1 MKKILFCL
9 SIMAF
14 TVLAFAHGVGIK
26 VVEQSPFIKTE
37 SSYSGD
43 EPMAHAQALVFA
55 PDEKEKEFQ
64 RGRTDTYGF
73 FVFIPDRAGDWRF
86 EVDDEM
92 GHRKE
97 VVIPVTEEFLKGDD
111 FGDQDDETEVPTYFK
126 IILGLSLIIGI
137 TGIFYGIKAKRMLK
151 PKK

>member
-1 MKKILFCL
+1 MKKTLFCL

-14 TVLAFAHGVGIK
+14 SVLAFAHGVGIK
-26 VVEQSPFIKTE
+26 VVEQSPFIKIE
-37 SSYSGD
+37 SSYSGE
-43 EPMAHAQALVFA
+43 EPLANAQALVFA
-55 PDEKEKEFQ
+55 PDNKETEFQ
-64 RGRTDTYGF
+64 RGRTDAYGF

-97 VVIPVTEEFLKGDD
+97 IVIPVTEEFLQGDT
-111 FGDQDDETEVPTYFK
+111 FGDQGDKTVVPTYIK

-137 TGIFYGIKAKRMLK
+137 TGIFYGIKAKRILK
-151 PKK
+151 SKK

>member
-14 TVLAFAHGVGIK
+14 TVFAFAHGVGIK
-26 VVEQSPFIKTE
+26 VVEQSPFIKTV
-37 SSYSGD
+37 SSYSAE
-43 EPMAHAQALVFA
+43 EPLANAKALVFS
-55 PDEKEKEFQ
+55 PGDKETEFQ
-64 RGRTDTYGF
+64 RGRTDAYGF

-97 VVIPVTEEFLKGDD
+97 IVIPVTEGFLKGDT
-111 FGDQDDETEVPTYFK
+111 FGDQGDKTVVPAYIK

-137 TGIFYGIKAKRMLK
+137 TGIFYGIKAKRILK
-151 PKK
+151 SKK

>member
-1 MKKILFCL
+1 MKKTLFCL
-9 SIMAF
+9 SVMAF

-26 VVEQSPFIKTE
+26 VVEQSPFIKIE
-37 SSYSGD
+37 SSYSGE
-43 EPMAHAQALVFA
+43 EPLANAKALVFS
-55 PDEKEKEFQ
+55 PGDKETEFQ
-64 RGRTDTYGF
+64 RGRTDAYGF

-97 VVIPVTEEFLKGDD
+97 IVIPVTEEFLKGDT
-111 FGDQDDETEVPTYFK
+111 FGDHGDKTEVPVYIK

-137 TGIFYGIKAKRMLK
+137 TGIFYGIKAKRILK
-151 PKK
+151 SKK

>member
-1 MKKILFCL
+1 
-9 SIMAF
+9 

-37 SSYSGD
+37 SSYSGG
-43 EPMAHAQALVFA
+43 EPLANAQALVFS
-55 PDEKEKEFQ
+55 PGDKETEFQ
-64 RGRTDTYGF
+64 RGRTDAYGF

-97 VVIPVTEEFLKGDD
+97 VVIPVTEAFLKGDD
-111 FGDQDDETEVPTYFK
+111 FGDQDDKTVVPAYIK

-137 TGIFYGIKAKRMLK
+137 TGIFYGIKAKRILK
-151 PKK
+151 SKK

>member
-9 SIMAF
+9 SIMAL

-26 VVEQSPFIKTE
+26 VVEHSPFIKTE
-37 SSYSGD
+37 SSYSGE
-43 EPMAHAQALVFA
+43 EPIAHAQALVFA
-55 PDEKEKEFQ
+55 PGEKEKEFQ

-73 FVFIPDRAGDWRF
+73 FVFIPDRAGDWHF

-137 TGIFYGIKAKRMLK
+137 TGIFYGVKAKRMIK
-151 PKK
+151 SKK

>member
-43 EPMAHAQALVFA
+43 EPIAHAQAVVFA
-55 PDEKEKEFQ
+55 PDEKETEFQ

-86 EVDDEM
+86 AVDDEM

-97 VVIPVTEEFLKGDD
+97 IVIPVTEEFLKGDD

-137 TGIFYGIKAKRMLK
+137 TGIFYGVKAKQRLK
-151 PKK
+151 SKK

>member
-9 SIMAF
+9 SVMAF

-37 SSYSGD
+37 SSYSAE
-43 EPMAHAQALVFA
+43 EPLANAQALVFS
-55 PDEKEKEFQ
+55 PGDKEKEFQ

-73 FVFIPDRAGDWRF
+73 FVFIPDQAGDWRF

-97 VVIPVTEEFLKGDD
+97 IVIPVTEEFLKGDT
-111 FGDQDDETEVPTYFK
+111 FGDQGDKTVVPAYIK

-137 TGIFYGIKAKRMLK
+137 TGIFYGIKAKRILK
-151 PKK
+151 SKK

>member
-64 RGRTDTYGF
+64 RGSTDTYGF

-151 PKK
+151 P